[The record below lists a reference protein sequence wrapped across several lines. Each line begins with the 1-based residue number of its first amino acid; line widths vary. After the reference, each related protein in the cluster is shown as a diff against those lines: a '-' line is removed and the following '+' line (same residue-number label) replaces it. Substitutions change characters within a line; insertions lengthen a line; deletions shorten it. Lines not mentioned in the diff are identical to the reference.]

1 MEPSAEPGT
10 ERTPHVA
17 VIAIH
22 GVGDHEPGSVVRQVA
37 TLLGGLRP
45 GGQAAVPGEDFDAA
59 YSVAETD
66 AVTVTVTPVATALD
80 KRHAAP
86 RARFKSDFI
95 GEEQQRAEGQRL
107 PPDAPGPK
115 TAPRDADEPPIDV
128 RFTEDLLRGH
138 TESVDG
144 DRGYTTPRI
153 RMTRHAPQGAI
164 RVSLYEMYWADLS
177 RLKAG
182 AWRILTELYTLLFHI
197 CTLGRHAIE
206 HAMVGDPAEPRWKRL
221 HRAHAW
227 VEALLAGPIAWGNL
241 ALVFIAL
248 MAIPVFLPKGWQ
260 ALAGQTLAVAMFV
273 PAMAWAF
280 WYGKTRGR
288 DRGVLALLAILAMS
302 LVSAIAWWRLGPA
315 RHAVLMLAT
324 VCAAGWYLVARAYD
338 QRMPGFSRIASV
350 IGGVLFGAFA
360 LQVAGWTP
368 GDDAAMSDRD
378 VVVRSGLAVGEAI
391 FAILFAAWIAL
402 ALAQFVVAWT
412 GFRLKSAG
420 APGTAGAV
428 DTGRIG
434 IMFSTGLFALL
445 TLVLW
450 AALVRFAG
458 PSLAGLAYTPW
469 IPWPFTVS
477 DATAVALVEGMLSAS
492 ASTFTFLVVSLTLL
506 VGAFSLTLAPSLAW
520 EIAKPAA
527 DRHAGALGEWLSR
540 GYARTGAVIGGVFA
554 TGQIV
559 LVLYVASVLHPDW
572 LDAFTAASRSIV
584 DSVGG
589 LVAGSAVTLVA
600 LGSRFERSL
609 GKLRVVLDVALDVDN
624 HFREYP
630 REANT
635 RSRIFARYASLL
647 REIVASGRY
656 DGIVLVSHSQGTV
669 ITADLLRYLG
679 ATGSDRLAGFTGTV
693 PVYLFTCGSPLRQLY
708 ERSFPQLYRWVQAI
722 EHAPGARGPDPASLG
737 VRHWV
742 NAYCSGDYVGRA
754 LWRSEAA
761 AQVFSPGDTIEGRT
775 PGAHWREVCI
785 GAGAHTHYFD
795 PDADR
800 VGAEIDR
807 LIRIAGLP
815 DAQSR

>member
-1 MEPSAEPGT
+1 MDPSAET
-10 ERTPHVA
+10 EADRTPHVA

-37 TLLGGLRP
+37 TLLGCLRHDGTGASSGSAP
-45 GGQAAVPGEDFDAA
+45 DAV

-66 AVTVTVTPVATALD
+66 AVTVTVTPVVTALD

-95 GEEQQRAEGQRL
+95 GEEQQRTEGRRS
-107 PPDAPGPK
+107 PRDAPGSTPGRGD
-115 TAPRDADEPPIDV
+115 TDEPPIDV

-138 TESVDG
+138 TGSLDG

-153 RMTRHAPQGAI
+153 RMIRNAPLGAI

-182 AWRILTELYTLLFHI
+182 AWRILAELYTLLFHV

-206 HAMVGDPAEPRWKRL
+206 HAMVGNPGEPRWPRL

-241 ALVFIAL
+241 ALAFLAL
-248 MAIPVFLPKGWQ
+248 MAIPVFLPQGWH
-260 ALAGQTLAVAMFV
+260 ALAGQTLVVAAFA

-280 WYGKTRGR
+280 WCGKTHGR
-288 DRGVLALLAILAMS
+288 DRAVMLLLVILAVS
-302 LVSAIAWWRLGPA
+302 LASAIGWWRLGPT
-315 RHAVLMLAT
+315 RHAVLVLAT
-324 VCAAGWYLVARAYD
+324 VCAVGWCLVARAYEK
-338 QRMPGFSRIASV
+338 RMPGFSRVASV
-350 IGGVLFGAFA
+350 IGVVLFGAFA
-360 LQVAGWTP
+360 MQVAGWVS
-368 GDDAAMSDRD
+368 GDEAAMSDRE

-402 ALAQFVVAWT
+402 AVAQFAVAWT
-412 GFRLKSAG
+412 GFRLKAAG

-450 AALVRFAG
+450 AALVRFAS
-458 PSLAGLAYTPW
+458 PSLAGIAYTPW

-477 DATAVALVEGMLSAS
+477 DATAVALIEGMLTAS

-506 VGAFSLTLAPSLAW
+506 VGAFTLTLAPSLAW

-540 GYARTGAVIGGVFA
+540 GYERTGAVIGGIFV

-559 LVLYVASVLHPDW
+559 LLLYLASVLHPDW
-572 LDAFTAASRSIV
+572 LDAFSAASRSVI

-600 LGSRFERSL
+600 LGSRFARTL

-624 HFREYP
+624 HFREHP
-630 REANT
+630 REANP

-669 ITADLLRYLG
+669 ITSDLLRYLG

-708 ERSFPQLYRWVQAI
+708 ERSFPQLYRWVEAI

-754 LWRSEAA
+754 LWRGEAA

-775 PGAHWREVCI
+775 PGAHWREVCV

-795 PDADR
+795 PDAER

-815 DAQSR
+815 GAQSR